1 MHRGSGAVQPIS
13 RMAIRGREGMGGGE
27 KNSHK
32 SPGGG
37 EFTHLRV
44 VVVGVIVVLVLVDG
58 GCDID
63 SLPSPGTSLTCRR
76 RNRSRGCLHGPVLE
90 DVLTEVIYQRPYL
103 LIVLGCCHPFL

>member
-44 VVVGVIVVLVLVDG
+44 VVVVVVLVLVDG

-76 RNRSRGCLHGPVLE
+76 RHRSRGRLHGPVLE
-90 DVLTEVIYQRPYL
+90 DVLTEVI
-103 LIVLGCCHPFL
+103 

>member
-13 RMAIRGREGMGGGE
+13 RMAIRGREGVGGKE
-27 KNSHK
+27 KKFTQK
-32 SPGGG
+32 SRGG

-76 RNRSRGCLHGPVLE
+76 RNRSRGRLHGPVLE
-90 DVLTEVIYQRPYL
+90 DVLTEVI
-103 LIVLGCCHPFL
+103 

>member
-13 RMAIRGREGMGGGE
+13 RMAIRGRGKKFHAKVQGR
-27 KNSHK
+27 
-32 SPGGG
+32 G

-44 VVVGVIVVLVLVDG
+44 VVVVVVVVLVVVDG

-76 RNRSRGCLHGPVLE
+76 RHRSRGRLHGPVLE

>member
-13 RMAIRGREGMGGGE
+13 RMAIRGREGVGGGE
-27 KNSHK
+27 KKFK

-37 EFTHLRV
+37 WEFTHLRV
-44 VVVGVIVVLVLVDG
+44 VVVVVVLVLVDG

-76 RNRSRGCLHGPVLE
+76 RHRSRGRLHGPVLE
-90 DVLTEVIYQRPYL
+90 DVLTEVI
-103 LIVLGCCHPFL
+103 

>member
-13 RMAIRGREGMGGGE
+13 RMAIREREGVGGKE
-27 KNSHK
+27 INFTQK
-32 SPGGG
+32 SRGGG

-76 RNRSRGCLHGPVLE
+76 RNRSRGRLHGPVLE
-90 DVLTEVIYQRPYL
+90 DVLTEVI
-103 LIVLGCCHPFL
+103 